1 MHICAGYE
9 KIKFLPSH
17 KKLSYEGRVADL
29 LEQSKSKCVVR
40 KVNQNSEHI
49 GGVVWEKPQYW
60 NNSVSAPQFRVQ
72 LRHLCANYQSSN
84 RVLMKKMFET
94 LAGDYKYYIAKF

>member
-17 KKLSYEGRVADL
+17 KKLSYE
-29 LEQSKSKCVVR
+29 QSKCKGVVR

-60 NNSVSAPQFRVQ
+60 NNSVSAPQCRGQ